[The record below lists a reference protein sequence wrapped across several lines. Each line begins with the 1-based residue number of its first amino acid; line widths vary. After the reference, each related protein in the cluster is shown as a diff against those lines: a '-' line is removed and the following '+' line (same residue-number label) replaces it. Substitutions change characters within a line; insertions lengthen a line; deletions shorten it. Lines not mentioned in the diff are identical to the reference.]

1 MTALRE
7 GGQRTGSLARWLGV
21 LTLLVVVA
29 ISYIDRV
36 NVSVLITDSDF
47 TQHFGIEGNR
57 AVQGA
62 LMTLFLVGYGIAAM
76 LITPWYEAV
85 FGVRRGLIVSL
96 LCWALFTLVSPYAGG
111 AVLLLTLRFL
121 LGASEGP
128 LFSLKT
134 MYVKDQFA
142 EGTWGKPNAVSSM
155 GVSIGTAV
163 GIPVITFAVVQFGW
177 HGSFLLLAALNLVVG
192 LPLVAAFIR
201 VSRRRTGVRQPA
213 VQRFTAA
220 LRTPKLGWILL
231 IEVATLG
238 YLWGSTSWL
247 PSYLLQARHF
257 SLAQMSA
264 LSALPFVVSL
274 ASGFLGGY
282 VIDRVS
288 PRRVPIVLVIGSVGT
303 ALCATTVMF
312 AESRWLAAAML
323 ILANGFWGL
332 QGPAI
337 PTLVQQYAP
346 PGTVGSAY
354 GVINGIGNLV
364 SALLPMLMGV
374 AIALGGNQGFAAG
387 YGLLAATQVL
397 TLLGAV
403 ALLRG
408 RGPHTSAEHPPAD
421 QPAVL
426 KPQPGQTA

>member
-1 MTALRE
+1 MTVLRE
-7 GGQRTGSLARWLGV
+7 DEQRTGSPARWLGV

-29 ISYIDRV
+29 VSYIDRV

-47 TQHFGIEGNR
+47 THHFGIAGNR
-57 AVQGA
+57 AAQGA
-62 LMTLFLVGYGIAAM
+62 LMTLFLAGYGIAAM

-85 FGVRRGLIVSL
+85 FGVRRGLILSL
-96 LCWALFTLVSPYAGG
+96 LSWALFTLASPYAGG
-111 AVLLLTLRFL
+111 ALVLLTLRFL

-134 MYVKDQFA
+134 MYVKDNFA

-163 GIPVITFAVVQFGW
+163 GIPVVTFAVVHFGW
-177 HGSFLLLAALNLVVG
+177 HGSFLLLAGLNLVVG
-192 LPLVAAFIR
+192 LPLVMLFIR
-201 VSRRRTGVRQPA
+201 VARRRTASVRQPA
-213 VQRFTAA
+213 LRRFTGA

-231 IEVATLG
+231 IEIATLG

-274 ASGFLGGY
+274 ASGYLGGY
-282 VIDRVS
+282 IIDRVS
-288 PRRVPIVLVIGSVGT
+288 SRRVPIVLAIGSVGT
-303 ALCATTVMF
+303 ALCATTVMLT
-312 AESRWLAAAML
+312 ESRWLAAAAL

-332 QGPAI
+332 QAPAI

-346 PGTVGSAY
+346 AGTVGSAY

-364 SALLPMLMGV
+364 SALLPTLMGV
-374 AIALGGNQGFAAG
+374 AIAAGGNHGFAAG
-387 YGLLAATQVL
+387 YGLLAATQLL

-403 ALLRG
+403 VLLKG
-408 RGPHTSAEHPPAD
+408 SGPAEAHTGAEPAAREPRSVPP
-421 QPAVL
+421 QS
-426 KPQPGQTA
+426 

>member
-1 MTALRE
+1 MTVPTEDRRPGAPMTA
-7 GGQRTGSLARWLGV
+7 WLGV
-21 LTLLVVVA
+21 LALLVVVA

-36 NVSVLITDSDF
+36 NVSVLITDPAF
-47 TQHFGIEGNR
+47 AQHFGIAGSR
-57 AVQGA
+57 AAQGA
-62 LMTLFLVGYGIAAM
+62 LMTLFLAYYGIAAM

-85 FGVRRGLIVSL
+85 FGVRRGLLVSL
-96 LCWALFTLVSPYAGG
+96 ACWALFTLVSPYAGS
-111 AVLLLTLRFL
+111 ALLLLTLRFL

-134 MYVKDQFA
+134 MYVKDNFA
-142 EGTWGKPNAVSSM
+142 EGAWGKPNAVSSM
-155 GVSIGTAV
+155 GVSLGKAL
-163 GIPVITFAVVQFGW
+163 GIPVITFALVHFGW

-192 LPLVAAFIR
+192 LPLVAVFVRA
-201 VSRRRTGVRQPA
+201 SRRRTTVREPLCGGS
-213 VQRFTAA
+213 REP

-274 ASGFLGGY
+274 GSGFLGGWL
-282 VIDRVS
+282 IDRM
-288 PRRVPIVLVIGSVGT
+288 PGRRAPLVLVIGSIGT
-303 ALCATTVMF
+303 ALCATTVTF
-312 AESRWLAAAML
+312 ADSRWLAAATL
-323 ILANGFWGL
+323 ILANAFWGL

-346 PGTVGSAY
+346 AGSVGSAY
-354 GVINGIGNLV
+354 GMINGVGNLV
-364 SALLPMLMGV
+364 SALLPALMGV
-374 AIALGGNQGFAAG
+374 AIAAGGDHGFAAG
-387 YGLLAATQVL
+387 YALLAATQLL

-403 ALLRG
+403 VLLRG
-408 RGPHTSAEHPPAD
+408 RAPAGKQPAAAD
-421 QPAVL
+421 QPAA
-426 KPQPGQTA
+426 QSG

>member
-1 MTALRE
+1 MTVLRE
-7 GGQRTGSLARWLGV
+7 GRRPGAPLTAWLGV
-21 LTLLVVVA
+21 LALLAVVA

-36 NVSVLITDSDF
+36 NVSVLITDPAF
-47 TQHFGIEGNR
+47 TQHFGIKGNR
-57 AVQGA
+57 AAQGA
-62 LMTLFLVGYGIAAM
+62 LMTLFLAGYGIAAM

-85 FGVRRGLIVSL
+85 FGVRRGLLVSL
-96 LCWALFTLVSPYAGG
+96 GCWALFTLVSPYAGS
-111 AVLLLTLRFL
+111 AMLLLTLRFL

-134 MYVKDQFA
+134 MYVKDNFA
-142 EGTWGKPNAVSSM
+142 EGAWGKPNAVSSM
-155 GVSIGTAV
+155 GVSLGTAL
-163 GIPVITFAVVQFGW
+163 GIPVITFALVHFGW

-192 LPLVAAFIR
+192 LPLVALFVRA
-201 VSRRRTGVRQPA
+201 SRHRTAVRQPA
-213 VQRFTAA
+213 LRRFAGA

-274 ASGFLGGY
+274 GSGFLGGY
-282 VIDRVS
+282 LIDRL
-288 PRRVPIVLVIGSVGT
+288 PARRAPLVLVIGSIGT
-303 ALCATTVMF
+303 ALCATTTTF
-312 AESRWLAAAML
+312 ADSRWLAAAAL
-323 ILANGFWGL
+323 ILANAFWGL

-346 PGTVGSAY
+346 AGAVGSAY
-354 GVINGIGNLV
+354 GLVNGVGNLV
-364 SALLPMLMGV
+364 SALLPTLMGV
-374 AIALGGNQGFAAG
+374 AIAAGGDHGFAAG
-387 YGLLAATQVL
+387 YALLAATQLL

-403 ALLRG
+403 VLLCG
-408 RGPHTSAEHPPAD
+408 RAPARKETTAAD
-421 QPAVL
+421 QPAVQS
-426 KPQPGQTA
+426 P